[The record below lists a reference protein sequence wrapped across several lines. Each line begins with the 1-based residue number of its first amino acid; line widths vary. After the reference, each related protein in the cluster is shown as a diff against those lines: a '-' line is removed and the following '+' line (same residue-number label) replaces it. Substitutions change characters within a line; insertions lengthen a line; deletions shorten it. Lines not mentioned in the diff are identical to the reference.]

1 MRKINIF
8 NSKILVFLIFFLTS
22 CGIYKPVDVREVP
35 VNAKERIKKNMEE
48 GKGIQ
53 LFNKD
58 EFGVGSFSEF
68 NPLWRAS
75 LDTLDFMILSS
86 ADYGGGIIITDW
98 YSENNDDEA
107 IKITVRFHSNEI
119 RADGLDIII
128 HNKVCDENN
137 KCNVSKV
144 DGELNNEIKIA
155 ILKKAVTYD
164 KDFQARVKKQRKKK
178 RPTSPIKQNMKKKIR
193 FS

>member
-1 MRKINIF
+1 MRKFNIF
-8 NSKILVFLIFFLTS
+8 NLKLVIFLIFILTS

-53 LFNKD
+53 IFNKD
-58 EFGVGSFSEF
+58 DFGVGSFSEF

-119 RADGLDIII
+119 RADGLDVII

-144 DGELNNEIKIA
+144 DGSLNNEIKIA

-164 KDFQARVKKQRKKK
+164 NDFQARAKKKRKKK
-178 RPTSPIKQNMKKKIR
+178 RPDRPVK
-193 FS
+193 

>member
-1 MRKINIF
+1 MRKLNIF
-8 NSKILVFLIFFLTS
+8 ISKLLLFLIFILTS

-35 VNAKERIKKNMEE
+35 VNAEERIRKNMED

-53 LFNKD
+53 IFNKD
-58 EFGVGSFSEF
+58 DFGVGSFSEF

-119 RADGLDIII
+119 RADGLDVII
-128 HNKVCDENN
+128 HNKVCDESN

-155 ILKKAVTYD
+155 ILRKAVTYD
-164 KDFQARVKKQRKKK
+164 KDFQARAKKKRKKK
-178 RPTSPIKQNMKKKIR
+178 RPRPPIK
-193 FS
+193 

>member
-8 NSKILVFLIFFLTS
+8 NIKLLLFLIFVLSS
-22 CGIYKPVDVREVP
+22 CGLYKPVDVRETP
-35 VNAKERIKKNMEE
+35 VNADDRIAKNLEE
-48 GKGIQ
+48 GRGIQ

-98 YSENNDDEA
+98 YSENNGEEA

-128 HNKVCDENN
+128 HNKVCDINQ
-137 KCNVSKV
+137 KCSVSKLSG
-144 DGELNNEIKIA
+144 DLNNEIKIA
-155 ILKKAVTYD
+155 ILKKAATYE
-164 KDFQARVKKQRKKK
+164 KKFQKRAKKLRQKKK
-178 RPTSPIKQNMKKKIR
+178 PKKIGVK
-193 FS
+193 

>member
-1 MRKINIF
+1 MTKINIF
-8 NSKILVFLIFFLTS
+8 NIKLLAFLFILLSS
-22 CGIYKPVDVREVP
+22 CGIYKPVDVKETP
-35 VNAKERIKKNMEE
+35 VNAQDRIEKNMEE
-48 GKGIQ
+48 GRGIQ

-58 EFGVGSFSEF
+58 DFGVGSFSEF

-128 HNKVCDENN
+128 HNKTCDKNN
-137 KCNVSKV
+137 KCNVNKV
-144 DGELNNEIKIA
+144 SGDLNNEIKIA
-155 ILKKAVTYD
+155 ILKKAALYD
-164 KDFQARVKKQRKKK
+164 KEFQKRIRKKRLKK
-178 RPTSPIKQNMKKKIR
+178 RPKQKVKK
-193 FS
+193 

>member
-1 MRKINIF
+1 MRKLNIF
-8 NSKILVFLIFFLTS
+8 ISKLLLFLIFILTS

-35 VNAKERIKKNMEE
+35 VNAEERIRKNMEE

-53 LFNKD
+53 IFNKD
-58 EFGVGSFSEF
+58 DFGVGSFSEF

-119 RADGLDIII
+119 RADGLDVII
-128 HNKVCDENN
+128 HNKVCDESN

-155 ILKKAVTYD
+155 ILRKAVTYD
-164 KDFQARVKKQRKKK
+164 KDFQARAKKKRKKK
-178 RPTSPIKQNMKKKIR
+178 RPRPPIK
-193 FS
+193 

>member
-1 MRKINIF
+1 MRKFNIF
-8 NSKILVFLIFFLTS
+8 NLKLVIFLIFILTS

-53 LFNKD
+53 IFNKD
-58 EFGVGSFSEF
+58 DFGVGSFSEF

-107 IKITVRFHSNEI
+107 IKITIRFHSNEI
-119 RADGLDIII
+119 RADGLDVII
-128 HNKVCDENN
+128 HNKVCNENN

-144 DGELNNEIKIA
+144 DGSLNNEIKIA

-164 KDFQARVKKQRKKK
+164 KDFQARAKKKRKKK
-178 RPTSPIKQNMKKKIR
+178 RPDRPVK
-193 FS
+193 

>member
-58 EFGVGSFSEF
+58 QFGVGSFSEF

-128 HNKVCDENN
+128 HNKVCDKNN

-164 KDFQARVKKQRKKK
+164 KDFQARAKKLRKKK
-178 RPTSPIKQNMKKKIR
+178 RPDRPVK
-193 FS
+193 

>member
-1 MRKINIF
+1 
-8 NSKILVFLIFFLTS
+8 
-22 CGIYKPVDVREVP
+22 
-35 VNAKERIKKNMEE
+35 
-48 GKGIQ
+48 
-53 LFNKD
+53 
-58 EFGVGSFSEF
+58 
-68 NPLWRAS
+68 
-75 LDTLDFMILSS
+75 MILSS

-119 RADGLDIII
+119 RADGLDVII

-164 KDFQARVKKQRKKK
+164 KDFQARAKKLRKKK
-178 RPTSPIKQNMKKKIR
+178 RPDRPVK
-193 FS
+193 

>member
-58 EFGVGSFSEF
+58 NFGVGSFSEF

-119 RADGLDIII
+119 RADGLDVII

-164 KDFQARVKKQRKKK
+164 KDFKTRAKKLRKKK
-178 RPTSPIKQNMKKKIR
+178 KPDRPVK
-193 FS
+193 

>member
-8 NSKILVFLIFFLTS
+8 NIKSLLFLIFVLSS
-22 CGIYKPVDVREVP
+22 CGLYKPVDVRETP
-35 VNAKERIKKNMEE
+35 VNADDRIAKNLEE
-48 GKGIQ
+48 GRGIQ

-98 YSENNDDEA
+98 YSENNGEEA

-128 HNKVCDENN
+128 HNKVCDINQ
-137 KCNVSKV
+137 KCSVSKLSG
-144 DGELNNEIKIA
+144 DLNNEIIVSTSRTLGKFEITTGLSNRSVAARIGIA
-155 ILKKAVTYD
+155 AFLLGAIVT
-164 KDFQARVKKQRKKK
+164 F
-178 RPTSPIKQNMKKKIR
+178 PLI
-193 FS
+193 